1 VSVHTC
7 WRYYA
12 SVQIKTKSLVLLLST
27 VLLLVSSC
35 TIQLRVKI
43 DLAEDG
49 SGQITAGIGLDEGA
63 RNEPAL
69 QNVEEALRISDL
81 TSAGWEFESTGLGS
95 DGREWFESTKS
106 FTNPDDLQKALNEL
120 TNSPEAFKDWK
131 YSSEITSKTRDF
143 AISGVVDL
151 TDGLNLFTDQALNNL
166 LDEPPLGIAIET
178 LEESLGT
185 PINESVSLQVI
196 INLPDQSNEEI
207 INVPLGEQRVV
218 EVQGNSEHRVAQIL
232 DWVVL
237 AVIALLVLSIIL
249 AILNWYLDK
258 RYEQR
263 QLQRR
268 PSPIAQQIPG
278 NETAGFYRPS
288 TQTERLQL
296 LVIDPYGTIFKEETR
311 PLEHLRAFINSKEG
325 STDYEELLDLHR
337 SGTMGKL
344 TASEFWNQV
353 GLTESPDSLNRG
365 YVKSLQFR
373 SGGKEFLKN
382 LHKRGIAVSVVTNDL
397 SEWSNQICELYG
409 LQGIRPW
416 IISSEYG
423 VRKPDPAIL
432 EILNRSS
439 GIAYQSCLALD
450 TATNF
455 LDTAQ
460 TLGMKT
466 VHLNPEANKADA
478 NQKHPTVRRLN
489 EFFKGQ

>member
-1 VSVHTC
+1 M
-7 WRYYA
+7 
-12 SVQIKTKSLVLLLST
+12 QIKTKSLALLALT
-27 VLLLVSSC
+27 VLLSVSAC
-35 TIQLRVKI
+35 TIQLRVEI

-49 SGQITAGIGLDEGA
+49 SGQITAGIGLDEEA
-63 RNEPAL
+63 RSQPAL

-81 TSAGWEFESTGLGS
+81 IEAGWEFESAGLGS
-95 DGREWFESTKS
+95 DGREWFEATKS
-106 FTNPDDLQKALNEL
+106 FNNPDDLQKVLNEL

-131 YSSEITSKTRDF
+131 FSSEITSKTRDF
-143 AISGVVDL
+143 AVSGVVDL
-151 TDGLNLFTDQALNNL
+151 SDGLNLFTDEPLNNL

-178 LEESLGT
+178 LEESLGI
-185 PINESVSLQVI
+185 PINETVSLQVI

-207 INVPLGEQRVV
+207 IDIPLGEQRVV
-218 EVQGNSEHRVAQIL
+218 EVTGNSEHRVAQIL

-237 AVIALLVLSIIL
+237 AVIALLALSIIL

-278 NETAGFYRPS
+278 NETSGFQQPS

-296 LVIDPYGTIFKEETR
+296 LVIDPYGIIFKEETS
-311 PLEHLRAFINSKEG
+311 PLEHLKAFIEKKEG
-325 STDYEELLDLHR
+325 NTDNEELLELHR

-344 TASEFWNQV
+344 TSSEFWNQV
-353 GLTESPDSLNRG
+353 GLTESPDSLNRE

-397 SEWSNQICELYG
+397 TEWSTQICEIYG
-409 LQGIRPW
+409 LQGIHPW

-439 GIAYQSCLALD
+439 GIAYRSCLVLD

-466 VHLNPEANKADA
+466 VHLNPEANKSDV
-478 NQKHPTVRRLN
+478 NQKHPNVRRLN

>member
-1 VSVHTC
+1 M
-7 WRYYA
+7 
-12 SVQIKTKSLVLLLST
+12 QIKTKSLALLSLAS
-27 VLLLVSSC
+27 LLLVSAC

-49 SGQITAGIGLDEGA
+49 SGQITAGIGLDEQA
-63 RNEPAL
+63 RNQPAF
-69 QNVEEALRISDL
+69 QNIEEALRISDL
-81 TSAGWEFESTGLGS
+81 IEAGWEFESAGLGS

-106 FTNPDDLQKALNEL
+106 FADPDDLQKVLNEL
-120 TNSPEAFKDWK
+120 TNSPEAFKDWEF
-131 YSSEITSKTRDF
+131 SSEITSKTRDF
-143 AISGVVDL
+143 VVSGVVDL
-151 TDGLNLFTDQALNNL
+151 TDGLNLFTDESLNKL

-178 LEESLGT
+178 IEESLGT
-185 PINESVSLQVI
+185 SINETISLQVI
-196 INLPDQSNEEI
+196 VNLPDQSNEEI
-207 INVPLGEQRVV
+207 IDIPLGEERVV
-218 EVQGNSEHRVAQIL
+218 EVTGNSEHRVAQIL

-237 AVIALLVLSIIL
+237 AVLALLALSIIL

-278 NETAGFYRPS
+278 NEMAFLQQPS

-296 LVIDPYGTIFKEETR
+296 LVIDPYGTIFKEENT
-311 PLEHLRAFINSKEG
+311 PLEHLRTFINKKEG
-325 STDYEELLDLHR
+325 NSNPDELLDLHH
-337 SGTMGKL
+337 SVTMGKL
-344 TASEFWNQV
+344 TSSEFWNQV
-353 GLTESPDSLNRG
+353 GLTESPDSLNHE

-397 SEWSNQICELYG
+397 IEWSTQIREIYG
-409 LQGIRPW
+409 LQGIHPW

-439 GIAYQSCLALD
+439 GIAYQSCLVLD

-466 VHLNPEANKADA
+466 VHLNPEANKSDA
-478 NQKHPTVRRLN
+478 NQKHPSVRRLN

>member
-1 VSVHTC
+1 M
-7 WRYYA
+7 
-12 SVQIKTKSLVLLLST
+12 QIKTKLLAFLLLI
-27 VLLLVSSC
+27 VLLLVSAC

-49 SGQITAGIGLDEGA
+49 SGQITAGVGLDEQA
-63 RNEPAL
+63 RNQPAF
-69 QNVEEALRISDL
+69 QNVDEALRISDL
-81 TSAGWEFESTGLGS
+81 IEAGWEFENTGLGS

-106 FTNPDDLQKALNEL
+106 FTNPDDLQKVLNEL

-131 YSSEITSKTRDF
+131 FSSEITSKSRDF
-143 AISGVVDL
+143 AVSGVVDL
-151 TDGLNLFTDQALNNL
+151 TDGLNLFTDESLNNL

-178 LEESLGT
+178 IEEALGT
-185 PINESVSLQVI
+185 SINETISLQVI
-196 INLPDQSNEEI
+196 VNLPDQSNEEI
-207 INVPLGEQRVV
+207 IDIPLGEERVV
-218 EVQGNSEHRVAQIL
+218 EVTGNSEHRVAQIL
-232 DWVVL
+232 DWVVF
-237 AVIALLVLSIIL
+237 AVIALLALSIML

-278 NETAGFYRPS
+278 NETSVHQQPS
-288 TQTERLQL
+288 TQKERLQL
-296 LVIDPYGTIFKEETR
+296 LVIDPHTTMFKEENT
-311 PLEHLRAFINSKEG
+311 PLEHLRAFINTKEG
-325 STDYEELLDLHR
+325 NSNLDKLLDLHR
-337 SGTMGKL
+337 SGTMGNL

-353 GLTESPDSLNRG
+353 GLTESPDSLNRE

-373 SGGKEFLKN
+373 SGGKDFLKN

-397 SEWSNQICELYG
+397 TEWSTQICKIYG
-409 LQGIRPW
+409 LQGIHPW
-416 IISSEYG
+416 IISSDYG
-423 VRKPDPAIL
+423 VRKPDAAIL

-439 GIAYQSCLALD
+439 GIAYQSCLVLD

-466 VHLNPEANKADA
+466 VHLNPEANKSDA
-478 NQKHPTVRRLN
+478 NQKHPSVRRLN

>member
-1 VSVHTC
+1 M
-7 WRYYA
+7 
-12 SVQIKTKSLVLLLST
+12 QIKTKSLAFLLLI
-27 VLLLVSSC
+27 VLLLVSAC

-49 SGQITAGIGLDEGA
+49 SGQITAGIGLDEQA
-63 RNEPAL
+63 RNQPAF

-81 TSAGWEFESTGLGS
+81 IEAGWEFENTGLGS

-106 FTNPDDLQKALNEL
+106 FTNPDDLQKVLNEL

-131 YSSEITSKTRDF
+131 FSSEITSKSRDF
-143 AISGVVDL
+143 AVSGVVDL
-151 TDGLNLFTDQALNNL
+151 TDGLNLFTDESLNNL

-178 LEESLGT
+178 IEEALGT
-185 PINESVSLQVI
+185 PINETISLQVI

-207 INVPLGEQRVV
+207 IDIPLGEERVV
-218 EVQGNSEHRVAQIL
+218 EVTGNSEHRVAQIL

-237 AVIALLVLSIIL
+237 AVIALLALSIIL

-278 NETAGFYRPS
+278 NETSVHQQPS
-288 TQTERLQL
+288 TQKERLQL
-296 LVIDPYGTIFKEETR
+296 LVIDPHTTMFKEENT
-311 PLEHLRAFINSKEG
+311 PLEHLRAFINTKEG
-325 STDYEELLDLHR
+325 NSNLDKLLDLHR
-337 SGTMGKL
+337 SGTMGNL

-353 GLTESPDSLNRG
+353 GLTESPDSLNRE

-373 SGGKEFLKN
+373 SGGKDFLRN
-382 LHKRGIAVSVVTNDL
+382 LHKRGIAVSVITNDL
-397 SEWSNQICELYG
+397 TEWSTQICEIYG
-409 LQGIRPW
+409 LQGIHPW
-416 IISSEYG
+416 IISSDYG
-423 VRKPDPAIL
+423 VRKPDAAIL

-439 GIAYQSCLALD
+439 GIAYQSCLVLD

-466 VHLNPEANKADA
+466 VHLNPEANKSDA
-478 NQKHPTVRRLN
+478 NQKHPSVRRLN

>member
-1 VSVHTC
+1 
-7 WRYYA
+7 
-12 SVQIKTKSLVLLLST
+12 VQIKTKSLALLSLAS
-27 VLLLVSSC
+27 LLLVSAC
-35 TIQLRVKI
+35 TIQLRVKL

-49 SGQITAGIGLDEGA
+49 SGQITAGIGLDEQA
-63 RNEPAL
+63 RNQPAF
-69 QNVEEALRISDL
+69 QNIEEALRISDL
-81 TSAGWEFESTGLGS
+81 IEAGWEFESAGLGS

-106 FTNPDDLQKALNEL
+106 FADPDDLQKVLNEL
-120 TNSPEAFKDWK
+120 TNSPEAFKDWEF
-131 YSSEITSKTRDF
+131 SSEITSKTRDF
-143 AISGVVDL
+143 VISGVVDL
-151 TDGLNLFTDQALNNL
+151 TDGLNLFTDESLNKL

-178 LEESLGT
+178 IEESLGT
-185 PINESVSLQVI
+185 SINETISLQVI
-196 INLPDQSNEEI
+196 VNLPDQSNEEI
-207 INVPLGEQRVV
+207 IDIPLGEERVV
-218 EVQGNSEHRVAQIL
+218 EVTGNSEHRVAQIL

-237 AVIALLVLSIIL
+237 AVLALLALSIIL

-278 NETAGFYRPS
+278 NEIAFLQQPS

-296 LVIDPYGTIFKEETR
+296 LVIDPYGTIFKEENT
-311 PLEHLRAFINSKEG
+311 PLEHLRAFINKKEG
-325 STDYEELLDLHR
+325 NSNPDELLDLHH
-337 SGTMGKL
+337 SVTMGKL
-344 TASEFWNQV
+344 TSSEFWNQV
-353 GLTESPDSLNRG
+353 GLTESPDSLNHE

-397 SEWSNQICELYG
+397 IEWSTQIREIYG
-409 LQGIRPW
+409 LQGIHPW

-439 GIAYQSCLALD
+439 GIAYQSCLVLD

-466 VHLNPEANKADA
+466 VHLNPEANKSDA
-478 NQKHPTVRRLN
+478 NQKHPSVRRLN

>member
-1 VSVHTC
+1 M
-7 WRYYA
+7 
-12 SVQIKTKSLVLLLST
+12 QIKTKSLALLFLAS
-27 VLLLVSSC
+27 LLLVSAC

-49 SGQITAGIGLDEGA
+49 SGQITAGIGLDEQA
-63 RNEPAL
+63 RNQPAF
-69 QNVEEALRISDL
+69 QNIEEALRISDL
-81 TSAGWEFESTGLGS
+81 IEAGWEFESAGLGS
-95 DGREWFESTKS
+95 DGREWFESAKS
-106 FTNPDDLQKALNEL
+106 FADPDDLQKVLNEL

-131 YSSEITSKTRDF
+131 FSSEITSKTRDF
-143 AISGVVDL
+143 AVSGVVDL
-151 TDGLNLFTDQALNNL
+151 TDGLNLFTDESLNKL
-166 LDEPPLGIAIET
+166 LDEPPLGIAIQT
-178 LEESLGT
+178 IEEALGT
-185 PINESVSLQVI
+185 PINETISLQVI

-207 INVPLGEQRVV
+207 IDIPLGEERVV
-218 EVQGNSEHRVAQIL
+218 EVTGNSEHRVAQIL

-237 AVIALLVLSIIL
+237 AVLALLALSIIL

-268 PSPIAQQIPG
+268 PSPVAQQIPG
-278 NETAGFYRPS
+278 NEISVHQQSS

-296 LVIDPYGTIFKEETR
+296 LVIDPHTIIFKEENT
-311 PLEHLRAFINSKEG
+311 PLEYLRAFINKKEG
-325 STDYEELLDLHR
+325 NSHPDELLDLHR
-337 SGTMGKL
+337 SGTMGNL

-353 GLTESPDSLNRG
+353 GLTERPDSLNRE

-373 SGGKEFLKN
+373 SGGKDFLKN
-382 LHKRGIAVSVVTNDL
+382 LHKRGIAVSVVTNDFT
-397 SEWSNQICELYG
+397 EWSTQICEIYG
-409 LQGIRPW
+409 LQGIHPW
-416 IISSEYG
+416 IISSDYG
-423 VRKPDPAIL
+423 VRKPDAAIL

-439 GIAYQSCLALD
+439 GIAYQSCLVLD

-466 VHLNPEANKADA
+466 VHFNPEANKSDA
-478 NQKHPTVRRLN
+478 NQNHPSVRRLN